1 LARTYGA
8 QIVVIV
14 LGMVNQHL
22 EFTRGSTTVTKPS
35 QLNVQTYTEK
45 WTILALSGKLSI
57 MARKKFQGQVAIITG
72 GSRGL
77 GLATAE
83 LFAQAGAAVVLTAR
97 NEGQVA
103 AEAARLSQSGAQ
115 VIGIP
120 ADMADLEQV
129 AKVVD
134 MTLDRFRRVD
144 ILVNN
149 AATVWPVDEVVE
161 ADPEE
166 WAYGIHVNLVG
177 PFYMAHCVL
186 PTMLEQKSGRI
197 INVSSG
203 LGHLP
208 YAGLSAYGAAKAGL
222 DQLTRI
228 LALELKNT
236 GVAVNALY
244 PGLLNTE
251 MQADLRS
258 VDTTES
264 VLDLNMFHE
273 AYETG
278 KIASPSTAARMIYWL
293 SGPWSKQ
300 RNGEIFTS
308 RDQAWVTQVE
318 RDLGA

>member
-1 LARTYGA
+1 MA
-8 QIVVIV
+8 
-14 LGMVNQHL
+14 
-22 EFTRGSTTVTKPS
+22 K
-35 QLNVQTYTEK
+35 K
-45 WTILALSGKLSI
+45 KL
-57 MARKKFQGQVAIITG
+57 QGQVAIITG
-72 GSRGL
+72 SSRGL

-83 LFAQAGAAVVLTAR
+83 LFVQAGATVVLTAR
-97 NEGQVA
+97 NETQVA
-103 AEAARLSQSGAQ
+103 AEAARLSKNGAK
-115 VIGIP
+115 VLGVA
-120 ADMADLEQV
+120 ADIADLEHV
-129 AKVVD
+129 TNLVD
-134 MTLDRFRRVD
+134 TTLERFRRID

-166 WAYGIHVNLVG
+166 WAYSVHVNLVG

-222 DQLTRI
+222 DQLTRV

-236 GVAVNALY
+236 GVTVNALY
-244 PGLLNTE
+244 PGILNTD

-264 VLDLNMFHE
+264 VLDLKMFHE

-278 KIASPSTAARMIYWL
+278 RIAPPDTAARMIYWL
-293 SGPWSKQ
+293 SGSWSKG

-308 RDQAWVTQVE
+308 RDQAWLAQVV
-318 RDLGA
+318 RDVDG